1 MTQDSVTFLSTKK
14 FLLIGGIFY
23 LLFLLL
29 TPLGLFNDWI
39 PPLTHSGYYSV
50 KTVDGG
56 DDTGYYSYLR
66 SIFFDGDIDFINER
80 YYAHINRFHSTGY
93 VFSNWQIGQAVLY
106 LPFFV
111 AGHFLALLYST
122 LGYPIKADG
131 YSSPYFI
138 ATAVASA
145 TYLFAGL
152 MIMCRVLNKI
162 VNQRIAVIA
171 TVSLWMAS
179 PLLYYTF
186 IRQRMAHTT
195 EFFLAA
201 LFILAWLCY
210 RESNNKSHHAVIGA
224 CLGLLCLVRL
234 INANYG
240 VLYIFDLVF
249 LWIAGGG
256 FFSPNKTKEIGLK
269 FFCFIGMFLVFLLP
283 QFAAWNQLSG
293 TIFPPY
299 FKDTFQSVAIE
310 TSTSSAM
317 LGSKLYDLFFSAQ
330 WGLVAATPLWFAGFI
345 GLLIPGPV
353 SKSIRFASLASI
365 VSLIVVN
372 LSFVASDAYG
382 NRYFIAAAVLF
393 TIGLANLL
401 HRCSSN
407 KLMHYTTMVFIVI
420 CVISQYLMIIQY
432 KVVLPY
438 NHPNFS
444 IEAISGSF
452 QVLFNHPLLLL
463 RSTNF
468 FRLMGFEHAE
478 WNYVDGI
485 YLLVFP
491 LAQFVCVIGVLYLFS
506 SNIQNKSVLKK
517 ILHPKNVIV
526 TCVLLNLLLVGII
539 VAAAPDKSVQ
549 EIEKRAKYKQLL
561 STGDSYLA
569 KGNFESAQVSFAQA
583 TGLMPDLWT
592 PYFKKGIIFGR
603 QNKLKKAEKE
613 FRKALDI
620 YPDNP
625 SLMVN
630 YGTTLLALGEVNK
643 AEVFF
648 RAAIRKFPNNSST
661 YNSLAQTFLKQKKP
675 EKARDMLLLAVIV
688 NPKFAQGHANLA
700 MLYAMMNQSSKAK
713 GHLEK
718 AVQFGLRNSL
728 TESLH
733 EILQNPPQKKS
744 DKKDI
749 RD

>member
-1 MTQDSVTFLSTKK
+1 MPQDSVTFVSTKK
-14 FLLIGGIFY
+14 FFLIGGIFY

-80 YYAHINRFHSTGY
+80 YYAHINRFNSTGY
-93 VFSNWQIGQAVLY
+93 VFSNWQLGQAVLY

-111 AGHFLALLYST
+111 LGHFLALLYSA

-131 YSSPYFI
+131 YASPYFI

-162 VNQRIAVIA
+162 VSERVAVIA

-201 LFILAWLCY
+201 LFIMVWLYY

-240 VLYIFDLVF
+240 VLYIVDVVF
-249 LWIAGGG
+249 LWIAGEG
-256 FFSPNKTKEIGLK
+256 SLNSAKIKETGLK
-269 FFCFIGMFLVFLLP
+269 VLCFVAMFLVFLLP
-283 QFAAWNQLSG
+283 QFVAWNQLNGFIIS
-293 TIFPPY
+293 PY
-299 FKDTFQSVAIE
+299 LVDTLQSQAIE
-310 TSTSSAM
+310 TSTSSVM
-317 LGSKLYDLFFSAQ
+317 LGSKLYDLFFSEK
-330 WGLVAATPLWFAGFI
+330 WGLAVATPLWFAGLI
-345 GLLIPGPV
+345 GLFISGPV

-365 VSLIVVN
+365 ISLIVVM
-372 LSFVASDAYG
+372 LSFVESDAYG

-401 HRCSSN
+401 HRCSNN
-407 KLMHYTTMVFIVI
+407 KRLRYAIIVFIVV
-420 CVISQYLMIIQY
+420 CVISQYLMIVQY

-438 NHPNFS
+438 NHSNFS

-452 QVLFNHPLLLL
+452 QVFFNHPSLLL

-491 LAQFVCVIGVLYLFS
+491 LAQFVCVVGVLYLFRS
-506 SNIQNKSVLKK
+506 PIQTTSVIKK
-517 ILHPKNVIV
+517 ILHPKNIVI
-526 TCVLLNLLLVGII
+526 TGILLNLLLVG
-539 VAAAPDKSVQ
+539 VVVVAAPDKSAQ
-549 EIEKRAKYKQLL
+549 EIEKRATYKQLL
-561 STGDSYLA
+561 SIGDSYFA
-569 KGNFESAQVSFAQA
+569 KGNFESAQVSFSQA
-583 TGLMPDLWT
+583 VDLMPDLWT
-592 PYFKKGIIFGR
+592 PYFKKGIVFGS
-603 QNKLKKAEKE
+603 QSKLKQAEKE

-620 YPDNP
+620 YPDHP
-625 SLMVN
+625 SIMVN

-643 AEVFF
+643 AEVLF
-648 RAAIRKFPNNSST
+648 RAAIRQFPKNPST
-661 YNSLAQTFLKQKKP
+661 YNSLAQIFLKQKKP
-675 EKARDMLLLAVIV
+675 ERARDMLLLAVRV
-688 NPKFAQGHANLA
+688 NPKFAPGHANLA

-713 GHLEK
+713 EHLAK
-718 AVQFGLRNSL
+718 AVQLGLRNSL

-733 EILQNPPQKKS
+733 KILQNPLLKNS
-744 DKKDI
+744 DKKNI

>member
-1 MTQDSVTFLSTKK
+1 MPQDSVTFLSTKK
-14 FLLIGGIFY
+14 FILIGGFFY

-39 PPLTHSGYYSV
+39 PPLTHTGYYSV

-80 YYAHINRFHSTGY
+80 YYAHINRFNSTGY
-93 VFSNWQIGQAVLY
+93 VFSNWQLGQAVLY
-106 LPFFV
+106 LPFFIL
-111 AGHFLALLYST
+111 GHVLALFYST

-131 YSSPYFI
+131 YSAPYFI

-162 VNQRIAVIA
+162 VNERIAVIA

-201 LFILAWLCY
+201 LFVLVWLCY
-210 RESNNKSHHAVIGA
+210 RKSNNKSHHAVIGA

-240 VLYIFDLVF
+240 VLYIVDVVF
-249 LWIAGGG
+249 LWIVGEGSLNSAKIKEAG
-256 FFSPNKTKEIGLK
+256 LRVL
-269 FFCFIGMFLVFLLP
+269 CFIAMFFVFLLP
-283 QFAAWNQLSG
+283 QFIAWNQLNGFIIS
-293 TIFPPY
+293 PY
-299 FKDTFQSVAIE
+299 LIDTLQSQVIE
-310 TSTSSAM
+310 TSTSSVM
-317 LGSKLYDLFFSAQ
+317 FGSKIYDLFFSAQ
-330 WGLVAATPLWFAGFI
+330 WGLAVATPLWFAGFI
-345 GLLIPGPV
+345 GLFISGPV
-353 SKSIRFASLASI
+353 SRSIRFASLVSI
-365 VSLIVVN
+365 VSLIVVM
-372 LSFVASDAYG
+372 LSFVESDAYG
-382 NRYFIAAAVLF
+382 NRYFIAAAGLF

-407 KLMHYTTMVFIVI
+407 KMMRYATIGFIVV
-420 CVISQYLMIIQY
+420 CVMSQYLMIIQY

-444 IEAISGSF
+444 VEAISGSF
-452 QVLFNHPLLLL
+452 QVFFNHPLLLL
-463 RSTNF
+463 RSSNF
-468 FRLMGFEHAE
+468 FRLMSFEHAE
-478 WNYVDGI
+478 WNYLDSM

-491 LAQFVCVIGVLYLFS
+491 LAQFVCVIGVLYLFRS
-506 SNIQNKSVLKK
+506 PIQNTSVLKK
-517 ILHPKNVIV
+517 ILHPKNIII
-526 TCVLLNLLLVGII
+526 TGVLLNLLLVG
-539 VAAAPDKSVQ
+539 VVVVAAPDKTVQ
-549 EIEKRAKYKQLL
+549 EIEKRATYKQLL

-569 KGNFESAQVSFAQA
+569 KGNFESAQVSFGQA
-583 TGLMPDLWT
+583 ADLMPTLWT
-592 PYFKKGIIFGR
+592 PYFKKGIVFGR
-603 QNKLKKAEKE
+603 QNKLKQAEKE
-613 FRKALDI
+613 FAKALEI
-620 YPDNP
+620 YPDHS
-625 SLMVN
+625 SLLVN

-648 RAAIRKFPNNSST
+648 RAAIRQSPNNHST
-661 YNSLAQTFLKQKKP
+661 YNSLAQIFLNQKKP
-675 EKARDMLLLAVIV
+675 KKARDMLLLAVIV

-700 MLYAMMNQSSKAK
+700 MLYAMMNQGSKAK
-713 GHLEK
+713 EHLAK
-718 AVQFGLRNSL
+718 AVQLGLRNSL

-733 EILQNPPQKKS
+733 KILQNPLLKNS
-744 DKKDI
+744 DKKNI